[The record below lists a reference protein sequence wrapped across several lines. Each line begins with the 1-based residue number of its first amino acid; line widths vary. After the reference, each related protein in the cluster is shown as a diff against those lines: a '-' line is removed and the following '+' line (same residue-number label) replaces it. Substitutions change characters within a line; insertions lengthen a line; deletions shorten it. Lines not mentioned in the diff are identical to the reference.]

1 MIEAYEG
8 QHPGI
13 KIVRQSYPYD
23 QLFDVIDVK
32 MGTGTSDIDAFVVDE
47 PMVAGYSQQGYLL
60 ALDDYF
66 DASDREGMLP
76 GSLSTGY
83 YRDRLMAVPMN
94 TSEQLL
100 FYNKKL
106 LTEAGIEWPSERIED
121 RLAWEDVVEMSQLLM
136 SRLNDGTGGRE
147 PVWGLM
153 FEQIGRP
160 YQMLALPNSLG
171 GRGIG
176 DDGVT
181 TDGIVNDEAW
191 VRSMQ
196 FYSDLFNRYRISPK
210 GVKAYESRNLFL
222 SGQIAFFV
230 GGTWDIQ
237 GFLTAEQKLDFGY
250 APPSV
255 LPRRNAGHAHGGAGI
270 WGSTCTRSIPGRRQ
284 TSSGIWPSDKARTSG
299 SGRTAIFRPR
309 CRCSTGF

>member
-1 MIEAYEG
+1 MKRSLLVFALVAAAGLIVANLFRQTDDWKADAPADGETGRQTIVLRFLTETWPGLDAVIEAYEG

-100 FYNKKL
+100 F
-106 LTEAGIEWPSERIED
+106 D
-121 RLAWEDVVEMSQLLM
+121 RS
-136 SRLNDGTGGRE
+136 
-147 PVWGLM
+147 
-153 FEQIGRP
+153 
-160 YQMLALPNSLG
+160 
-171 GRGIG
+171 
-176 DDGVT
+176 
-181 TDGIVNDEAW
+181 
-191 VRSMQ
+191 
-196 FYSDLFNRYRISPK
+196 
-210 GVKAYESRNLFL
+210 
-222 SGQIAFFV
+222 
-230 GGTWDIQ
+230 
-237 GFLTAEQKLDFGY
+237 
-250 APPSV
+250 
-255 LPRRNAGHAHGGAGI
+255 
-270 WGSTCTRSIPGRRQ
+270 C
-284 TSSGIWPSDKARTSG
+284 
-299 SGRTAIFRPR
+299 
-309 CRCSTGF
+309 